1 MRVFNNLAFGE
12 INLVC
17 VASSLL
23 SVHLSYVL
31 EFFTVESSELLV
43 SGDLDGK
50 LLPEN
55 RISNIMMIF
64 CVDVMQWS
72 FFFLLQVTC
81 EINYTYVKAG

>member
-1 MRVFNNLAFGE
+1 VN
-12 INLVC
+12 V
-17 VASSLL
+17 
-23 SVHLSYVL
+23 
-31 EFFTVESSELLV
+31 LV

>member
-1 MRVFNNLAFGE
+1 MSTTLFLEKLTWFE
-12 INLVC
+12 LLVHFFQHIC
-17 VASSLL
+17 YTLWSFSPL
-23 SVHLSYVL
+23 SPVSV
-31 EFFTVESSELLV
+31 LV

-50 LLPEN
+50 PLPEN

-72 FFFLLQVTC
+72 FFVLLQVTC

>member
-1 MRVFNNLAFGE
+1 YTCYTLWSF
-12 INLVC
+12 
-17 VASSLL
+17 SPL
-23 SVHLSYVL
+23 SPVNV
-31 EFFTVESSELLV
+31 LV